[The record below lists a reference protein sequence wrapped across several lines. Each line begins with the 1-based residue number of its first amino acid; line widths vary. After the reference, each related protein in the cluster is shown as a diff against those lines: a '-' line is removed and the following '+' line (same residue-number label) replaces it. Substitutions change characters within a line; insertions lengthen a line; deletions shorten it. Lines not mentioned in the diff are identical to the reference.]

1 VNIARSAAA
10 LAAGMAAAVSVAHAQ
25 SNVQLFGVVDA
36 YVARKQLASVSGAR
50 TINVDSGGMTTSQF
64 GMRGSEDLGA
74 GLASV
79 FELSGFVR
87 ADSGEPGRF
96 AGDPFFSRTA
106 FVGLRGPWGLVRLG
120 RITTPNFVATI
131 RLNPFGDSSVLSPM
145 LLHSYIGGQ
154 PMDASIASGGPAGIS
169 DSGHSNVVAYTTPE
183 FGGFS
188 GAANYSLGEVAG
200 SSSANGRLGYS
211 LTYASGPVVLALSG
225 ERVKRPVVP
234 APPVVSAANQKQDQ
248 QTDQLGGSY
257 DLGVVKVFG
266 QVSRTSITLPAAA
279 SRNFRTTQ
287 LGVAFPFGMG
297 RFLVSGASTRKSETA
312 IADVR
317 RRTVSVGYDHD
328 LSKRTDLYAVAMR
341 DAVTA
346 MRHGTTL
353 AVGIRHRF

>member
-1 VNIARSAAA
+1 MKIARSAAA
-10 LAAGMAAAVSVAHAQ
+10 LAAGIAAAVSAAHAQ
-25 SNVQLFGVVDA
+25 SNVQLFGVIDA
-36 YVARKQLASVSGAR
+36 YVARKQLASVSGAK
-50 TINVDSGGMTTSQF
+50 TMNVDSGGMTTSQF
-64 GMRGSEDLGA
+64 GMRGTEDLGG
-74 GLASV
+74 GLAAV

-87 ADSGEPGRF
+87 ADSGDTGRF

-120 RITTPNFVATI
+120 RITTPNFIATI
-131 RLNPFGDSSVLSPM
+131 RLNPFGDSTVFSPV

-169 DSGHSNVVAYTTPE
+169 DSGHSNVVSYTTPQ

-188 GAANYSLGEVAG
+188 AAANYSLGEVAG

-234 APPVVSAANQKQDQ
+234 APPVVSAGNQKQDQ

-257 DLGVVKVFG
+257 DFGLVKVFG
-266 QVSRTSITLPAAA
+266 QVSRTTITLPAAA
-279 SRNFRTTQ
+279 SRDFRTTQ
-287 LGVAFPFGMG
+287 LGVAVPFGVG
-297 RFLVSGASTRKSETA
+297 RLLVSGASTRKSETA

-328 LSKRTDLYAVAMR
+328 LSKRTDVYAVAMR

-346 MRHGTTL
+346 MRNGTTL